1 MEAWTDRRIDRWTYH
16 LIEIRGYGG
25 TMMRP
30 HPVVELTD
38 EHIFWAGLKHFHW
51 DFWSG
56 FTVVFCEK
64 YAFLSLSTKRL
75 RTNGPTDQWTDT
87 ASYRNAR
94 THLKM
99 TEDAMLCCLP
109 ALMMTMIGTLK
120 SESAIK
126 LVSTRKGHNYLAF
139 LNTGG
144 EIYFSS
150 IAQRKL

>member
-1 MEAWTDRRIDRWTYH
+1 MARN
-16 LIEIRGYGG
+16 
-25 TMMRP
+25 MR
-30 HPVVELTD
+30 
-38 EHIFWAGLKHFHW
+38 FCHFLQK
-51 DFWSG
+51 D
-56 FTVVFCEK
+56 
-64 YAFLSLSTKRL
+64 Y
-75 RTNGPTDQWTDT
+75 GPTDQWTDT

-120 SESAIK
+120 SESTIK

-144 EIYFSS
+144 STSPLLLSASCNQFDLFLLNNQELFKSASERSRNYRDSTS
-150 IAQRKL
+150 NK